1 MVERFFRNKKGGE
14 KLLSVWW
21 FFVLTI
27 VGVGIVVSVLMF
39 YSAEEDTRSLES
51 EILYNKII
59 DCIVDN
65 GFLSPIVLNQNF
77 DLMKTCTLDEKVI
90 NEEKLFY
97 IKINILDENGKN
109 LRESIVEG
117 NKEFLTQCEIQS
129 PDEKGK
135 ITEAK
140 HYAKC
145 FRRTIKIIYSGEK
158 IGKLEILTASNNLG
172 RKIGAT
178 ENV

>member
-1 MVERFFRNKKGGE
+1 MNKRGGE

-21 FFVLTI
+21 FFVLTV

-51 EILYNKII
+51 EILYNKIV
-59 DCIVDN
+59 DCVVDN
-65 GFLSPIVLNQNF
+65 GVLIQGISNKEF
-77 DLMKTCTLDEKVI
+77 DLTKTCNLNEKVI

-97 IKINILDENGKN
+97 IKINILDENGKS
-109 LRESIVEG
+109 LREPIVG
-117 NKEFLTQCEIQS
+117 GSGGFPTQCEIQK
-129 PDEKGK
+129 PDENGK
-135 ITEAK
+135 TTGAK

-145 FRRTIKIIYSGEK
+145 FERTINILYGDGKN
-158 IGKLEILTASNNLG
+158 GKLGILTASNNLG